1 MQGGDRLLGTRLLDV
16 AEDGVE
22 DEDHP
27 DHERFVRHSLGPFR
41 HPGGHRHED
50 GGKQEVDER
59 VRELGEELPP
69 GGNGGLGLEL
79 VRAVTPSSSLCLR
92 GRQPAA
98 DVGAEPGGDVGGVE
112 PPRIE
117 LVSFGVLVTR
127 DVSHLP
133 VAEQPNG
140 ARPNTAGHVRTA
152 GRRRSSTIG
161 SMLPQGVHH
170 WTATHPE
177 WEGPVSA
184 YAIDDG
190 ERLVLIDP
198 IAVPDDVRALFGSRE
213 VVTVLTS
220 TWHERDAASLGF
232 PVWAPA
238 PDRPED
244 QLVPA
249 TRYAIGDS
257 LFGMDAYPG
266 REGQLDLV
274 LWSER
279 IRAVIAGDTL
289 IDLGN
294 GLEIPASWLPEGVTV
309 EQVAAGLRPLL
320 DKPVE
325 IVLPTHGEPT
335 DRAALERA
343 LA

>member
-1 MQGGDRLLGTRLLDV
+1 
-16 AEDGVE
+16 
-22 DEDHP
+22 
-27 DHERFVRHSLGPFR
+27 
-41 HPGGHRHED
+41 
-50 GGKQEVDER
+50 
-59 VRELGEELPP
+59 
-69 GGNGGLGLEL
+69 
-79 VRAVTPSSSLCLR
+79 
-92 GRQPAA
+92 
-98 DVGAEPGGDVGGVE
+98 
-112 PPRIE
+112 
-117 LVSFGVLVTR
+117 
-127 DVSHLP
+127 
-133 VAEQPNG
+133 
-140 ARPNTAGHVRTA
+140 
-152 GRRRSSTIG
+152 
-161 SMLPQGVHH
+161 MLPEGVHH

-190 ERLVLIDP
+190 ARLVLIDP
-198 IAVPDDVRALFGSRE
+198 IAVPEDVRELFGSRE

-220 TWHERDAASLGF
+220 TWHERDAAELGF

-257 LFGMDAYPG
+257 IFGLEAYPG

-279 IRAVIAGDTL
+279 LGAVIAGDTL
-289 IDLGN
+289 IDLGK
-294 GLEIPASWLPEGVTV
+294 GLEIRVSWLPEGVTV
-309 EQVAAGLRPLL
+309 EEVAAGLTPLL
-320 DKPVE
+320 EKDVKV
-325 IVLPTHGEPT
+325 VLPTHGEPA

>member
-1 MQGGDRLLGTRLLDV
+1 
-16 AEDGVE
+16 
-22 DEDHP
+22 
-27 DHERFVRHSLGPFR
+27 
-41 HPGGHRHED
+41 
-50 GGKQEVDER
+50 
-59 VRELGEELPP
+59 
-69 GGNGGLGLEL
+69 
-79 VRAVTPSSSLCLR
+79 
-92 GRQPAA
+92 
-98 DVGAEPGGDVGGVE
+98 
-112 PPRIE
+112 
-117 LVSFGVLVTR
+117 
-127 DVSHLP
+127 
-133 VAEQPNG
+133 
-140 ARPNTAGHVRTA
+140 
-152 GRRRSSTIG
+152 
-161 SMLPQGVHH
+161 MLPEGVYH

-190 ERLVLIDP
+190 ERLILIDP
-198 IAVPDDVRALFGSRE
+198 IAVSDDVRALFGSRE

-257 LFGMDAYPG
+257 LFGMEAYPG

-274 LWSER
+274 LWNAR

-309 EQVAAGLRPLL
+309 EQVARGLRSLL

-325 IVLPTHGEPT
+325 FVLPTHGDPA

>member
-1 MQGGDRLLGTRLLDV
+1 VLP
-16 AEDGVE
+16 EGV
-22 DEDHP
+22 D
-27 DHERFVRHSLGPFR
+27 
-41 HPGGHRHED
+41 
-50 GGKQEVDER
+50 
-59 VRELGEELPP
+59 
-69 GGNGGLGLEL
+69 
-79 VRAVTPSSSLCLR
+79 
-92 GRQPAA
+92 
-98 DVGAEPGGDVGGVE
+98 
-112 PPRIE
+112 
-117 LVSFGVLVTR
+117 
-127 DVSHLP
+127 
-133 VAEQPNG
+133 
-140 ARPNTAGHVRTA
+140 
-152 GRRRSSTIG
+152 
-161 SMLPQGVHH
+161 H

-190 ERLVLIDP
+190 RRLILIDP
-198 IAVPDDVRALFGSRE
+198 IAVPEAVRARFESRE

-220 TWHERDAASLGF
+220 TWHERDAASLGL

-257 LFGMDAYPG
+257 LFGLEAYPG

-289 IDLGN
+289 IDLGD

-309 EQVAAGLRPLL
+309 EQVASGLRPLL
-320 DKPVE
+320 NKPVE
-325 IVLPTHGEPT
+325 FVLPTHGEPT

-343 LA
+343 LACSPPPARVIPERWPTARCSYLGSRGTQVRRSGCLRSLRTSSSTSTPMT

>member
-1 MQGGDRLLGTRLLDV
+1 VCSDDLLIFDSRVSKRFLNTPTRVKPRPTVVSVANEKSRLFG
-16 AEDGVE
+16 
-22 DEDHP
+22 HP
-27 DHERFVRHSLGPFR
+27 SPPHNGLWRSF
-41 HPGGHRHED
+41 
-50 GGKQEVDER
+50 
-59 VRELGEELPP
+59 PP
-69 GGNGGLGLEL
+69 GLETIHEGGSNQRRTDSRRRRGG
-79 VRAVTPSSSLCLR
+79 TPSF
-92 GRQPAA
+92 RQ
-98 DVGAEPGGDVGGVE
+98 GAVGG
-112 PPRIE
+112 RDA
-117 LVSFGVLVTR
+117 LGVPNIRPL
-127 DVSHLP
+127 LP
-133 VAEQPNG
+133 E
-140 ARPNTAGHVRTA
+140 
-152 GRRRSSTIG
+152 
-161 SMLPQGVHH
+161 GVYH

-190 ERLVLIDP
+190 ARLILIDP
-198 IAVPDDVRALFGSRE
+198 IAVPDEVRALFGSRE

-220 TWHERDAASLGF
+220 TWHERDAAALDF

-249 TRYAIGDS
+249 TRYAIGES
-257 LFGMDAYPG
+257 LFGMEAYPG

-320 DKPVE
+320 DKPVD
-325 IVLPTHGEPT
+325 IVLPTHGEPA

>member
-1 MQGGDRLLGTRLLDV
+1 MNQAR
-16 AEDGVE
+16 GVG
-22 DEDHP
+22 
-27 DHERFVRHSLGPFR
+27 RA
-41 HPGGHRHED
+41 
-50 GGKQEVDER
+50 
-59 VRELGEELPP
+59 LP
-69 GGNGGLGLEL
+69 
-79 VRAVTPSSSLCLR
+79 S
-92 GRQPAA
+92 GR
-98 DVGAEPGGDVGGVE
+98 
-112 PPRIE
+112 
-117 LVSFGVLVTR
+117 
-127 DVSHLP
+127 
-133 VAEQPNG
+133 
-140 ARPNTAGHVRTA
+140 
-152 GRRRSSTIG
+152 
-161 SMLPQGVHH
+161 MLPEGVHH

-190 ERLVLIDP
+190 ERLILIDP

-220 TWHERDAASLGF
+220 TWHERDAAALGF

-257 LFGMDAYPG
+257 LFGMEAYPG

-289 IDLGN
+289 INLRN

-309 EQVAAGLRPLL
+309 EQVAAGLQAAARQARGARAADARRARRPRGSRTRPRLNRACTTRA
-320 DKPVE
+320 DIPV
-325 IVLPTHGEPT
+325 LGAPPGAGRA
-335 DRAALERA
+335 DRALPRTSSVAS
-343 LA
+343 

>member
-1 MQGGDRLLGTRLLDV
+1 
-16 AEDGVE
+16 
-22 DEDHP
+22 
-27 DHERFVRHSLGPFR
+27 
-41 HPGGHRHED
+41 
-50 GGKQEVDER
+50 
-59 VRELGEELPP
+59 
-69 GGNGGLGLEL
+69 
-79 VRAVTPSSSLCLR
+79 
-92 GRQPAA
+92 
-98 DVGAEPGGDVGGVE
+98 
-112 PPRIE
+112 
-117 LVSFGVLVTR
+117 
-127 DVSHLP
+127 
-133 VAEQPNG
+133 
-140 ARPNTAGHVRTA
+140 
-152 GRRRSSTIG
+152 
-161 SMLPQGVHH
+161 
-170 WTATHPE
+170 
-177 WEGPVSA
+177 VSA

-190 ERLVLIDP
+190 DRLILVDP
-198 IAVPDDVRALFGSRE
+198 IAVPDNVRALFGTRE
-213 VVTVLTS
+213 VVTLLTS

-257 LFGMDAYPG
+257 LLGMEAYPG

-274 LWSER
+274 LWNER

-309 EQVAAGLRPLL
+309 EEVAAELRPLL
-320 DKPVE
+320 AKPVE
-325 IVLPTHGEPT
+325 LVLPTHGQPA